1 MRNLLSS
8 KEKRQLEFMEYLID
22 SKKWTHLYKLAEK
35 FDCTERIL
43 KQDIAELREAFPNID
58 IQTSTNGVKA
68 YFSKE
73 NSIEEVYKHFFV
85 NSQNFS
91 LLEYVFFH
99 EGETINDISNAFYTT
114 PANLYRIVNKM
125 VKDIEPKFKLNIQLT
140 PVSITGNEVDIRY
153 FYAQYFSER
162 YNFLEWPFT
171 DFNEEDLDEF
181 AKYFYTPT
189 NYPMGFAIYHMYKW
203 MIMIGIYRVKN
214 KHFVPIP
221 DNFFDEVFPPFA
233 QLPDIEEKLVYFSE
247 KFQLSMT
254 PEVLAQIF
262 ISFIQDTI
270 FLSPEEFYASLEQ
283 DEYAKNS
290 CQLLD
295 EMLLKLEFKL
305 NIHFHNRNDLIWYMH
320 NTVHLER
327 QETFTDPLLFNQKQR
342 TMNNFQTHF
351 SSAFE
356 IVKSEIINYLKLMNR
371 THTPEHIDHLIY
383 TLFTHGEDM
392 AIQLLTNR
400 PQIKVLVIS
409 NFDHAHPITL
419 MKVLSYYCN
428 DRFIFE
434 TWNEVDL
441 SSDILNKTDYDII
454 VANFYIDGL
463 NKEFICHNNL
473 TIMELVNYLNTLSD
487 SFGSS
492 TNSVGESNVT
502 PN

>member
-1 MRNLLSS
+1 MFNTSQRKGVAMRNLLSS

-140 PVSITGNEVDIRY
+140 PVSITGNEVVIRY

-262 ISFIQDTI
+262 ISFIQEK
-270 FLSPEEFYASLEQ
+270 FL
-283 DEYAKNS
+283 
-290 CQLLD
+290 
-295 EMLLKLEFKL
+295 L
-305 NIHFHNRNDLIWYMH
+305 N
-320 NTVHLER
+320 
-327 QETFTDPLLFNQKQR
+327 
-342 TMNNFQTHF
+342 
-351 SSAFE
+351 
-356 IVKSEIINYLKLMNR
+356 
-371 THTPEHIDHLIY
+371 
-383 TLFTHGEDM
+383 
-392 AIQLLTNR
+392 
-400 PQIKVLVIS
+400 
-409 NFDHAHPITL
+409 
-419 MKVLSYYCN
+419 
-428 DRFIFE
+428 
-434 TWNEVDL
+434 
-441 SSDILNKTDYDII
+441 
-454 VANFYIDGL
+454 
-463 NKEFICHNNL
+463 
-473 TIMELVNYLNTLSD
+473 
-487 SFGSS
+487 
-492 TNSVGESNVT
+492 
-502 PN
+502 

>member
-22 SKKWTHLYKLAEK
+22 SKKWTHLYILAEK
-35 FDCTERIL
+35 FGCTERIL
-43 KQDIAELREAFPNID
+43 KQDIAELREAFPNFD
-58 IQTSTNGVKA
+58 IQTSTNGVKI
-68 YFSKE
+68 YFPKE
-73 NSIEEVYKHFFV
+73 NSIEEVYRYFFA

-91 LLEYVFFH
+91 LLEYIFFH

-114 PANLYRIVNKM
+114 PANLYRIINKM
-125 VKDIEPKFKLNIQLT
+125 VKDIEPKFKFNIQLT

-189 NYPMGFAIYHMYKW
+189 NYPMGFAIFHMYKW
-203 MIMIGIYRVKN
+203 MVMIGIYRVKN

-221 DNFFDEVFPPFA
+221 DNFFDEIFPPFA

-247 KFQLSMT
+247 KFQISMT
-254 PEVLAQIF
+254 AEILAQIF

-270 FLSPEEFYASLEQ
+270 FLSPEEFYASLEE
-283 DEYAKNS
+283 DEYAKKS
-290 CQLLD
+290 CRLLD

-342 TMNNFQTHF
+342 TMNNFQKHF
-351 SSAFE
+351 ASAFE
-356 IVKSEIINYLKLMNR
+356 IVKSEIMNYLKLMNR
-371 THTPEHIDHLIY
+371 THTPEHIHHLIY

-392 AIQLLTNR
+392 AIQLLMNR
-400 PQIKVLVIS
+400 PKIKVLVIS

-419 MKVLSYYCN
+419 MRVLSYYCN

-434 TWNEVDL
+434 NWTDVDL
-441 SSDILNKTDYDII
+441 SSDILNNTDYDII

-463 NKEFICHNNL
+463 KKEFICHNNL
-473 TIMELVNYLNTLSD
+473 TIMELVNYLNTISD
-487 SFGSS
+487 SF
-492 TNSVGESNVT
+492 
-502 PN
+502 